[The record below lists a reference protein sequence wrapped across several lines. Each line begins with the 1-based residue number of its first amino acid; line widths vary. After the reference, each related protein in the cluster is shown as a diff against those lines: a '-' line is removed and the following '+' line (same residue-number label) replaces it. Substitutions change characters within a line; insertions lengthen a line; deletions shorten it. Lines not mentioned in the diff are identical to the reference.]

1 MKHTDYFKTFL
12 ADTVNL
18 GKIKLETLESRADF
32 IFQALKAD
40 AEVGST
46 VLSQQRQG
54 SWAQKTIIEPQ
65 NGKEFDADI
74 MVRLWRDP
82 EWDDDPRQ
90 YLNTV
95 YETVGR
101 HPVLGQREYERMTR
115 CVRIHYGTMHVDV
128 VPYVIQADGT
138 KAIVNRKDNVFEA
151 TDPAAFTQWMKNQDE
166 VAGGNLRKV
175 IRLLKFVRD
184 HKDSW
189 TGTRS
194 IILTTL
200 LGERVTTAKKLW
212 TPNAYADVPTAL
224 LTIVTDL
231 DRWLDQQSTKPT
243 VWDPADTGLTFDHRW
258 KRESFEQ
265 FKDRIKVYAE
275 QIDDAY
281 WEKDPNDS
289 IAKWQKVFGDGFT
302 GPAPAAPPK
311 FGTGS
316 SAGGATTTS
325 RAGRAG

>member
-1 MKHTDYFKTFL
+1 MKHTDYFNTFL

-18 GKIKLETLESRADF
+18 GKIKLETLESRADS

-40 AEVGST
+40 DAVGST

-82 EWDDDPRQ
+82 DWDDDPRQ
-90 YLNTV
+90 YPNAV
-95 YETVGR
+95 YNALGR
-101 HPVLGQREYERMTR
+101 HPIIGRHEFERMTR

-151 TDPAAFTQWMKNQDE
+151 TDPAAFTQWMKTQDE

-200 LGERVTTAKKLW
+200 LGERVTEYKRLF
-212 TPNAYADVPTAL
+212 TPGAYADVPTAL
-224 LTIVTDL
+224 LTIVSDL
-231 DRWLDQQSTKPT
+231 DTWLDQQWVKPT
-243 VWDPADTGLTFDHRW
+243 VADPAGTGLTFDHRW
-258 KRESFEQ
+258 KSESFDQ
-265 FKDRIKVYAE
+265 FKDRIKVYAV

-281 WEKDPNDS
+281 HEPDPYDS
-289 IAKWQKVFGDGFT
+289 VTKWQKVFGDGFT
-302 GPAPAAPPK
+302 APAPAAPPK

-325 RAGRAG
+325 RTGRAG